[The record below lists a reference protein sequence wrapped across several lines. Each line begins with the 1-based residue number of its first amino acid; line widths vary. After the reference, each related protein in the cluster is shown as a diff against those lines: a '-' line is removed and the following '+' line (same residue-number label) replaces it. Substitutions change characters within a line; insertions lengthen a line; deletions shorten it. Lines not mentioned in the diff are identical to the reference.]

1 MKAGCSDHRGAIIG
15 CLVRDR
21 MGFLVVGLK
30 AVAMVEELSPV
41 FTFETRWA
49 FSSLLLWS
57 YRPFRACL
65 ALEGIE
71 SGDVWE
77 DGVVDC
83 SAEHVVYLSAD
94 YLPVIDSDL

>member
-1 MKAGCSDHRGAIIG
+1 
-15 CLVRDR
+15 

-77 DGVVDC
+77 DGMVNYCV
-83 SAEHVVYLSAD
+83 EHAVCLSID
-94 YLPVIDSDL
+94 YLPVFDSDL